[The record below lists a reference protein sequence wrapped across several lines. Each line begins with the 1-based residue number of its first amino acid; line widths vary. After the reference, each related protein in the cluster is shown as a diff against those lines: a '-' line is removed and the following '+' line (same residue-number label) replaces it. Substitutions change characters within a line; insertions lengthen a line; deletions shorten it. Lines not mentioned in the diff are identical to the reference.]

1 MRITD
6 RMVVDQALSYIQR
19 GRARLGEAQKRVATG
34 RDLHKVSDAPAQV
47 ERAMTVARELRMNE
61 NQINNIQITRDW
73 MSSTEESLTRF
84 NELIISAQNLAL
96 QGSSDTLGEDGRFA
110 IAAELASVFEEAISV
125 ANSKHGDNYL
135 FSGHQIKTE
144 PFDIQNNTVIYR
156 GDNAAIRHLVEPGQ
170 TMPVNVTGVQGQA
183 GGIFFGLDE
192 LNKLRVAMSFGNMED
207 VSEFMENS
215 ELIMKDIS
223 ASVSTLGA
231 RTNRVDR
238 TEDRLS
244 ERQITLRALFS
255 NLVDTDVAAT
265 ITEMSAESQAYD
277 MTLATAARIM
287 PRSLLDFLR

>member
-19 GRARLGEAQKRVATG
+19 GRNRLGEAQKRVATG
-34 RDLHKVSDAPAQV
+34 RDLHRVSDAPAQA
-47 ERAMTVARELRMNE
+47 ERAMTVARELRMND
-61 NQINNIQITRDW
+61 NQVKNLQITRDW
-73 MSSTEESLTRF
+73 MGSSEESLVRF
-84 NELIISAQNLAL
+84 NDLIITAKNLAL
-96 QGSSDTLGEDGRFA
+96 QGSSDTLGEDGRAA
-110 IAAELASVFEEAISV
+110 IASELRAVFDEALSV

-135 FSGHQIKTE
+135 FAGHQIKVE
-144 PFDIQNNTVIYR
+144 PFDLQNNTVIYR

-170 TMPVNVTGVQGQA
+170 TMPVNVTGVQGQS
-183 GGIFFGLDE
+183 GGLFFGLDE
-192 LNKLRVAMSFGNMED
+192 LNKLQIAMSFGNMDD
-207 VSEFMENS
+207 VNDFLANS

-231 RTNRVDR
+231 RTSRVDR

-255 NLVDTDVAAT
+255 DLVDTDIAAT
-265 ITEMSAESQAYD
+265 ITEMSAESQAYE
-277 MTLATAARIM
+277 MTLATASRIM